1 MLIWSGVALSGGL
14 REGVCSVA
22 VLVPEATAAEMPLVA
37 EADRAQ
43 PERARCPLRTFSLGA
58 SAMLKRLLGHMR
70 TSRFGL
76 LAACVLPALG
86 IGVHAPHASF
96 VATYISSC
104 SGGVA
109 PSVRTKF
116 TSAARP
122 RSRPKSSP
130 VDVYRR
136 GHGPDRKYEVLGE
149 VGVLAHSSSTG
160 E

>member
-1 MLIWSGVALSGGL
+1 
-14 REGVCSVA
+14 
-22 VLVPEATAAEMPLVA
+22 
-37 EADRAQ
+37 
-43 PERARCPLRTFSLGA
+43 
-58 SAMLKRLLGHMR
+58 MLKRLLGHMR

-160 E
+160 EDELTRYASQAARTMGGDAIVDVWWDDAAAAKAGEQGMKYLTANVVRWQ